1 MNAKVP
7 LIAGLLALLFLSGKK
22 GSGKKAVVP
31 APDVPKEEIP
41 EDNKPAKDKPTLKA
55 LTASQKEYANMFIK
69 NKPLVLAGPTVWAS
83 YKSWRSQKEIAKQ
96 PYLYQEWLSNQIYW
110 YIARKEGKSDWDVQ
124 TNEFAPLPFILK
136 KGERV
141 NTQTYLNNVA
151 NTIIFVE
158 TQEHA
163 DSRLAQGI
171 ALWQAIY
178 KYVTANLKDC
188 PVGAYCGGVDEQNKP
203 VNYTL
208 TPQEKLGA
216 DLAIQIKPYWDLNTD
231 IVPAP
236 YNKYS
241 KNFDNA
247 DWLTKVAYWTIYR
260 APDSE
265 WVKGGNAPA
274 PITPIDNDLGWVSVW
289 VRLNNYIKPKV

>member
-22 GSGKKAVVP
+22 GSASKKAVVP
-31 APDVPKEEIP
+31 APDIPKEDVP
-41 EDNKPAKDKPTLKA
+41 EDNKPAKDKPAPKA

-96 PYLYQEWLSNQIYW
+96 SYLYQEWLSNQIYW

-124 TNEFAPLPFILK
+124 SNEFAPLPFILK

-151 NTIIFVE
+151 NTIVFVE

-163 DSRLAQGI
+163 NDRLAQGI
-171 ALWQAIY
+171 ALWAAIY
-178 KYVTANLKDC
+178 KYVMANLKEC
-188 PVGAYCGGVDEQNKP
+188 PIGAYCGGVDEKDEP
-203 VNYTL
+203 IDYTL
-208 TPQEKLGA
+208 TPNEKLAA
-216 DLAIQIKPYWDLNTD
+216 DWAIQMKPYWDVNTE

-236 YNKYS
+236 SNKYNPNGD
-241 KNFDNA
+241 KV
-247 DWLTKVAYWTIYR
+247 DWLTSVSYWTTYR
-260 APDSE
+260 GPNQE
-265 WVKGGNAPA
+265 WVKSGKTPA
-274 PITPIDNDLGWVSVW
+274 PITPVDDWVKVW
-289 VRLNNYIKPKV
+289 VRLNKYIASKLV